1 MNEQSLIEEA
11 KSIVMKAEER
21 NIKLRILGAVAIKLH
36 SPRFSSLQEKLN
48 RRLTDIDLVGYS
60 IQRNEI
66 INFMLENKY
75 EIDRELLDYVA
86 LSPRLIFKAKTG
98 NFKIDVFLDKL
109 EMCHTIDFRKRLEI
123 DHPTISLSD
132 LLLEKLQIVKINRK
146 DIIDTIVLLREHEI
160 GDREE
165 KEKINMKYI
174 AFVLTRDWGFYHTV
188 TQNLHKILNMLYEIE
203 QLSSEDVEDLRN
215 KIERILQYLASEPKN
230 LKWKVRAIVGTR
242 LKWYNEVEEIL
253 R

>member
-11 KSIVMKAEER
+11 KSIVMGAEKR
-21 NIKLRILGAVAIKLH
+21 NIKLRILGAIAIKLH

-48 RRLTDIDLVGYS
+48 RKLTDIDLVGYS
-60 IQRNEI
+60 TQRNEI
-66 INFMLENKY
+66 INFMLENEY
-75 EIDRELLDYVA
+75 EIDRELLEYIA

-109 EMCHTIDFRKRLEI
+109 EMCHTIDFRKRMEI
-123 DHPTISLSD
+123 DYPTISLSD

-165 KEKINMKYI
+165 REKINIKYI
-174 AFVLTRDWGFYHTV
+174 ASILSRDWGFYYTV
-188 TQNLHKILNMLYEIE
+188 TQNLTKILSMLYEFE
-203 QLSSEDVEDLRN
+203 QLLPEDIEDLRN
-215 KIERILQYLASEPKN
+215 KIERILQHLASEPKN
-230 LKWKVRAIVGTR
+230 LKWKLRAIIGPR